1 MADKLDHLLSYYFTG
16 RLEMNMKMRKL
27 ELKYNFDRTPDEN
40 IGGGRKQ
47 NDYNNAVES
56 SMIREQNDRYL
67 KGLQYQKDM
76 IEMMLSTTIDCRK
89 RVLVA
94 KYGRNETWAKIALNE
109 HVDERTVRAWRD
121 DFKEVV
127 CIWLGESLTTTHF
140 RSTLIPA
147 QSRFRLIYGA

>member
-1 MADKLDHLLSYYFTG
+1 MADKLDKLLSDYFTG

-27 ELKYNFDRTPDEN
+27 EMKYNFDRTPYKN

-47 NDYNNAVES
+47 NDYNNAVEV

-67 KGLQYQKDM
+67 KDLQYQKDM
-76 IEMMLSTTIDCRK
+76 IEMMLSTTVDCRK

-94 KYGRNETWAKIALNE
+94 KYGRNEAWAKIVLNE
-109 HVDERTVRAWRD
+109 HVDEHTVRAWRD

-127 CIWLGESLTTTHF
+127 GIWLGESLTTTRF
-140 RSTLIPA
+140 RSTYI
-147 QSRFRLIYGA
+147 

>member
-1 MADKLDHLLSYYFTG
+1 MADKLDKLLSDYFTG
-16 RLEMNMKMRKL
+16 RLETNMKMRQL
-27 ELKYNFDRTPDEN
+27 ELKYNLDRTPDEN

-47 NDYNNAVES
+47 NDYNNAVEM

-67 KGLQYQKDM
+67 KDLRYQKDM
-76 IEMMLSTTIDCRK
+76 IELMLSTTIDCRQ

-94 KYGRNETWAKIALNE
+94 KYGRHETWTKIAFDE

-127 CIWLGESLTTTHF
+127 GIWLGESLKPTTHF
-140 RSTLIPA
+140 RPTLIPA
-147 QSRFRLIYGA
+147 

>member
-1 MADKLDHLLSYYFTG
+1 MADKLDKVLSDYFTG
-16 RLEMNMKMRKL
+16 RLDMNMKMRKL

-47 NDYNNAVES
+47 NDYNNAVET
-56 SMIREQNDRYL
+56 SMIREQNDVYL
-67 KGLQYQKDM
+67 KDLQYQKDM
-76 IEMMLSTTIDCRK
+76 IEMMLSTTVDCRQ

-94 KYGRNETWAKIALNE
+94 KYGRHETWTKIAFDE

-127 CIWLGESLTTTHF
+127 GIWLGESLKPTTHF
-140 RSTLIPA
+140 RPTLIPA
-147 QSRFRLIYGA
+147 

>member
-1 MADKLDHLLSYYFTG
+1 MADRLDKLLSDYFTG

-47 NDYNNAVES
+47 NDYNNAVET
-56 SMIREQNDRYL
+56 SMIREQNDGYL
-67 KGLQYQKDM
+67 KDLQYQKDM
-76 IEMMLSTTIDCRK
+76 IEMMLSTTVDCRQ

-94 KYGRNETWAKIALNE
+94 KYGRHETWTKIAFDE

-127 CIWLGESLTTTHF
+127 GIWLGESLKPTTHF
-140 RSTLIPA
+140 RPTLIPA
-147 QSRFRLIYGA
+147 